1 LIGRKILL
9 TKLLLLF
16 ILLPAIELVLLIEIG
31 QFIGTLPTLALI
43 IFSGVLGAFLAKR
56 QGIQVLTRMRTE
68 LQAGQLPAD
77 SIFDGVI
84 VLVAGALLMTPGIL
98 TDTLGFLCLVPPTR
112 RMIKRVIWSRI
123 ERSIRNN
130 QIFRATN
137 SKPPYRA
144 EPEDVIIIDSD
155 DYK

>member
-1 LIGRKILL
+1 ML

-43 IFSGVLGAFLAKR
+43 IFSGVLGAFLARR
-56 QGIQVLTRMRTE
+56 QGIQVLTQMRTQ

-84 VLVAGALLMTPGIL
+84 VLVAGALLITPGIL

-112 RMIKRVIWSRI
+112 RVIKRVIWSRI
-123 ERSIRNN
+123 ERSIRNG
-130 QIFRATN
+130 QIFRTTN
-137 SKPPYRA
+137 NKPPYQA